1 MPAIIAKIDVT
12 KVDKSKLF
20 EGKNGAK
27 YLDLVLIELTN
38 DKYGND
44 YMVVQGV
51 KKEERERGVKGV
63 ILGNA
68 KIIGG
73 ESSGRRPSPNPELS
87 TPQQPEN
94 DDVPF

>member
-1 MPAIIAKIDVT
+1 MIIAKINVA

-27 YLDLVLIELTN
+27 YLDACLIETPN
-38 DKYGND
+38 DQYGND
-44 YMVVQGV
+44 FMVVQGV
-51 KKEERERGVKGV
+51 SKEERDAGKRGE

-68 KIIGG
+68 KIMGG
-73 ESSGRRPSPNPELS
+73 GQRRLSAPQGRSGP
-87 TPQQPEN
+87 TPQNPPPD